1 LALEVAAAGITVNTI
16 LPGYIDTP
24 LMKPLADSMGIS
36 TSELSDRIA
45 KGIPMKRIGTIHDVG
60 NLAVFLASAESEYIT
75 GQEFVIDGGNIIQE
89 KSSL

>member
-24 LMKPLADSMGIS
+24 LMEPLAVSMKIS
-36 TSELSDRIA
+36 TNELCGRLA
-45 KGIPMKRIGTIHDVG
+45 QNIPLKRVGTIHDIG
-60 NLAVFLASAESEYIT
+60 NLAVFLASTESEYIT
-75 GQEFVIDGGNIIQE
+75 GQEFVVDGGNIIQE